1 MDPGHGS
8 SRRCSAS
15 SPAIDT
21 IEGHP
26 EFVMSLL
33 ERHRSSLIIAAVA
46 LLLSLW
52 VLSGMLF
59 RESPEERR
67 QPAAEPMTVAV
78 TFSRAEAVER
88 VLTVQGE
95 VEADQLVVV
104 RAETSGRII
113 EVPVALGQEVEADT
127 ILARINMDDREA
139 RLRRAEA
146 NLRGRET
153 DYQGAQRLA
162 REGMQA
168 QLRVETTL
176 AELEAARAD
185 LEAIAL
191 DIEHTRVRAPIAG
204 VVNHRYADVGD
215 VLSRGDP
222 VAEVL
227 QNHPLRAVVQ
237 VPQLGIHRVRAG
249 GSARVTLMD
258 GEQREA
264 EVSYV
269 SARAETATRT
279 FRVELTLPNPD
290 RTLPSGISVQ
300 VQIPVEEV
308 MAHRVSP
315 ALAALDDRGRLGVKA
330 VDDEQRVV
338 FHPVALVRADS
349 QGVWVTGLPAEARII
364 TIGQGFV
371 STGETVRVV
380 DSPNAPR
387 S

>member
-1 MDPGHGS
+1 
-8 SRRCSAS
+8 
-15 SPAIDT
+15 
-21 IEGHP
+21 
-26 EFVMSLL
+26 MSLL
-33 ERHRSSLIIAAVA
+33 DRHRSSLIIAGVA

-52 VLSGMLF
+52 VLSGVLL
-59 RESPEERR
+59 REPPEEVR
-67 QPAAEPMTVAV
+67 QPAPEPMTVAV
-78 TFSRAEAVER
+78 TSSQAEAVER
-88 VLTVQGE
+88 VLTLQGDL
-95 VEADQLVVV
+95 EADQLVVV
-104 RAETSGRII
+104 RAETSGRIS

-127 ILARINMDDREA
+127 ILARINMDDRQA

-146 NLRGRET
+146 DVRGRET

-162 REGMQA
+162 QEGMQA
-168 QLRVETTL
+168 QLRVQTTL

-185 LEAIAL
+185 LEAIRL
-191 DIEHTRVRAPIAG
+191 DIEQTRVRAPIAG

-215 VLSRGDP
+215 VLNRGDP

-237 VPQLGIHRVRAG
+237 VPQHGIQQVRSG
-249 GSARVTLMD
+249 GKARVTLLD

-269 SARAETATRT
+269 SARADTATRT

-290 RTLPSGISVQ
+290 RALPAGISVQ
-300 VQIPVEEV
+300 VQIPVEQV

-315 ALAALDDRGRLGVKA
+315 ALAALDEQGRLGVKA
-330 VDDEQRVV
+330 VDDEDRVV

-349 QGVWVTGLPAEARII
+349 RGVWVTGLPAKARII

-371 STGETVRVV
+371 NAGETVRVV
-380 DSPNAPR
+380 DAGAGESAAG